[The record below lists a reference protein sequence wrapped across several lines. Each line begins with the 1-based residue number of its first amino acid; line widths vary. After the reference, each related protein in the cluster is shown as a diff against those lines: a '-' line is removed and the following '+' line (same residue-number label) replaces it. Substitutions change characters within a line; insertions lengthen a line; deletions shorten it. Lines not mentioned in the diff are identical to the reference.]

1 MSCSAPAVVAVQRL
15 PRSQSTYVGETQ
27 WLPEPSSGSTTTR
40 ASASLPRTRAA
51 RTSSSITPAS
61 TPTASSR
68 WLRARRSPSTPRP
81 ATRAPRPSTS
91 PRCRGAA
98 SSIERPSAPGS
109 SERGGPS
116 RFAPCASEGGA
127 CVSCAVGA
135 CAAGLPSGAPTA
147 ARGSIAAGRSPASR
161 PARAYAFSAAGAAA
175 ANAGSVHALRRGSRY
190 KRAGVF
196 VVSGGM
202 PGRLNGGNIMTST
215 IDAAPAVARAVAHTT
230 ADEADAKATTAARRA
245 GGERMKIRVV
255 VAEDHPLVREGV
267 IRALERD
274 PGMQVIGEADNGI
287 TAMELARELKPDV
300 MVLDLRMPGL
310 GGAVVLERLRAEL
323 PEIRAL
329 VMTANESP
337 ESLLDA
343 VAAGA
348 AGYLSKRTTGEEL
361 RQAVIT
367 TYGGGSVITPE
378 LAGHLLRE
386 FSGSAR
392 GEGSSVR
399 PLLAARE
406 LEILRLVADGL
417 TDNEIGKQLY
427 ISPRTVQNHLT
438 RIREKTGLRRRS
450 ELARWAVEHAIA

>member
-1 MSCSAPAVVAVQRL
+1 MKNDIVAGPAL
-15 PRSQSTYVGETQ
+15 
-27 WLPEPSSGSTTTR
+27 
-40 ASASLPRTRAA
+40 ASAATAA
-51 RTSSSITPAS
+51 T
-61 TPTASSR
+61 
-68 WLRARRSPSTPRP
+68 
-81 ATRAPRPSTS
+81 STS
-91 PRCRGAA
+91 
-98 SSIERPSAPGS
+98 E
-109 SERGGPS
+109 
-116 RFAPCASEGGA
+116 
-127 CVSCAVGA
+127 
-135 CAAGLPSGAPTA
+135 
-147 ARGSIAAGRSPASR
+147 
-161 PARAYAFSAAGAAA
+161 AGA
-175 ANAGSVHALRRGSRY
+175 
-190 KRAGVF
+190 
-196 VVSGGM
+196 
-202 PGRLNGGNIMTST
+202 
-215 IDAAPAVARAVAHTT
+215 
-230 ADEADAKATTAARRA
+230 KASATARRA
-245 GGERMKIRVV
+245 GAERMMIRVL
-255 VAEDHPLVREGV
+255 VAEDHPLVREGI

-274 PGMQVIGEADNGI
+274 PGMAIVGEADNGI
-287 TAMELARELKPDV
+287 TAMELARELNPDV

-323 PEIRAL
+323 PQVRAL
-329 VMTANESP
+329 IMTANESP

-450 ELARWAVEHAIA
+450 ELARWAVEHAVV